1 MSGVQ
6 IIVTPKGTRSRRL
19 MARFGFGSV
28 PDLQVGQVLRAS
40 RDGEPEAWKAWL
52 WTAPEQHPA
61 PTRSCE
67 AMTRPSTEDI
77 ETVLNRRISREGPW
91 WA

>member
-6 IIVTPKGTRSRRL
+6 ILVTPKGTRSRRL
-19 MARFGFGSV
+19 MARFGST
-28 PDLQVGQVLRAS
+28 PDLQVGQVLLAS
-40 RDGEPEAWKAWL
+40 REGEPESWKTWL

-67 AMTRPSTEDI
+67 VLTRPSTEDI
-77 ETVLNRRISREGPW
+77 ETVLNRRVGREGQW

>member
-1 MSGVQ
+1 MNGVQ
-6 IIVTPKGTRSRRL
+6 ILVTPKGDRSGRL
-19 MARFGFGSV
+19 VARTEGFRDV
-28 PDLQVGQVLRAS
+28 QVGQVLLAS
-40 RDGEPEAWKAWL
+40 RDGEPEAWKCWL

-67 AMTRPSTEDI
+67 ALTRPSTADL
-77 ETVLNRRISREGPW
+77 ETVLNRRVEREGAW

>member
-1 MSGVQ
+1 MTAPL
-6 IIVTPKGTRSRRL
+6 ILVTPKGDRSGRL
-19 MARFGFGSV
+19 MARFGST

>member
-1 MSGVQ
+1 MTAPL

-19 MARFGFGSV
+19 MARFGST
-28 PDLQVGQVLRAS
+28 PDLQVGQVLLAS
-40 RDGEPEAWKAWL
+40 REGEPEEWRAWL
-52 WTAPEQHPA
+52 WTAAEQHPA

-67 AMTRPSTEDI
+67 VLTRPSTADLEAL
-77 ETVLNRRISREGPW
+77 LNRRVERDGAW